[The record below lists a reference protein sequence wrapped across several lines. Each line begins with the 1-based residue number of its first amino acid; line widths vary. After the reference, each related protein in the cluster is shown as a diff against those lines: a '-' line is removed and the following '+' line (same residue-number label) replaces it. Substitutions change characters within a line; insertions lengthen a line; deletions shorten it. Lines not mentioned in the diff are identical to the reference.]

1 MLLLGRTGGN
11 GRREGTEGPWNGVM
25 EELLNMNGKW
35 KSLKFQDG
43 YVSHVGLRRIVLETP
58 ELERE
63 LGATLTR

>member
-1 MLLLGRTGGN
+1 
-11 GRREGTEGPWNGVM
+11 
-25 EELLNMNGKW
+25 MNGKW
-35 KSLKFQDG
+35 KSLKLQDG